1 MKIALVTDTYI
12 PQVNGVTTVVRR
24 QVELLRRSGAEVSVI
39 APAYPERGPADEVPT
54 LRARSAPF
62 PPYPAI
68 RFGFAPPGRVARF
81 LDAQSPDLVHVVT
94 EGPLGLRGRRY
105 ALRRGL
111 PLVTSYH
118 THFPRYCADYGV
130 PRLEPAVWRW
140 MVWFHRPASLVH
152 TPGDEACS
160 ALRAR
165 GLPQAVVWGRGVD
178 TMFFRPNR
186 RDPAWR
192 AAIGLAPDD
201 VLILHVGRLAAEKNL
216 GVLADAWGL
225 VHDAFG
231 GRAHFMFAGEGPE
244 EARLRLRM
252 PWARQLGFLGRAAL
266 AQLYA
271 NADLCVLPSTS
282 ETCGLV
288 ALEALASGLPVV
300 AADAGG
306 LRESVVSRANGLLV
320 KPDDAGALAAG
331 IVELALRRNYR
342 QELSQAARR
351 LVLPRD
357 AAREDRELLHQY
369 RTLIQAPVPEVACP
383 AA

>member
-24 QVELLRRSGAEVSVI
+24 QVELLRRTGAEVSVI
-39 APAYPERGPADEVPT
+39 APAYPEGGPADEVPT

-81 LDAQSPDLVHVVT
+81 LDAQAPDLIHVIT

-105 ALRRGL
+105 ALRHGL

-140 MVWFHRPASLVH
+140 VSWFHRAASLVH
-152 TPGDEACS
+152 TPGDEACA

-165 GLPQAVVWGRGVD
+165 GVHQAVVWGRGVD
-178 TMFFRPNR
+178 TSFFRPNH
-186 RDPAWR
+186 RDQGWR
-192 AAIGLAPDD
+192 AAMGLAPDD
-201 VLILHVGRLAAEKNL
+201 VLILHVGRLAPEKNL
-216 GVLADAWGL
+216 GVLAEAWAL

-244 EARLRLRM
+244 TEMLRLRM
-252 PWARQLGFLGRAAL
+252 PWARQLGFLGRDAL
-266 AQLYA
+266 ARLYA

-288 ALEALASGLPVV
+288 ALEALASGLPVI

-320 KPDDAGALAAG
+320 APDDAGALAAA
-331 IVELALRRNYR
+331 IVELALRSKYR
-342 QELSQAARR
+342 QELSRGARR

-357 AAREDRELLHQY
+357 SAREDRELLNQY
-369 RTLIQAPVPEVACP
+369 RSLIQGPVSEVTCP

>member
-24 QVELLRRSGAEVSVI
+24 QVELLQRAGAAVSVI
-39 APAYPERGPADEVPT
+39 APAYPGDSPADDVPT

-81 LDAQSPDLVHVVT
+81 LDAQAPDLVHVVT

-105 ALRRGL
+105 ALRHGL

-130 PRLEPAVWRW
+130 PQLEPAVWRW
-140 MVWFHRPASLVH
+140 ITWFHRAADLVH
-152 TPGDEACS
+152 TPGDEACE
-160 ALRAR
+160 ALRSR
-165 GLPQAVVWGRGVD
+165 GVTQATVWGRGVD
-178 TMFFRPNR
+178 TTFFRPNR

-192 AAIGLAPDD
+192 AAVGLAPDD
-201 VLILHVGRLAAEKNL
+201 VLILHVGRLAPEKNL
-216 GVLADAWGL
+216 GVLSEAWKL
-225 VHDAFG
+225 VHEAFA

-244 EARLRLRM
+244 EGRLRHEM
-252 PWARQLGFLGRAAL
+252 PWARQLGFLGREAL
-266 AQLYA
+266 AHLYA

-288 ALEALASGLPVV
+288 ALESMASGLPVV

-306 LRESVVSRANGLLV
+306 LRESVVSRGTGLLV
-320 KPDDAGALAAG
+320 RPDDAGALAAG

-342 QELSQAARR
+342 QVLAEGARR
-351 LVLPRD
+351 AVLPRD
-357 AAREDRELLHQY
+357 SAREDRELLVQY
-369 RTLIQAPVPEVACP
+369 QSLIRPPVTE

>member
-1 MKIALVTDTYI
+1 MKIALVTDTYM
-12 PQVNGVTTVVRR
+12 PQVNGVTTVVQR
-24 QVELLRRSGAEVSVI
+24 QVELLRRAGAAVSVI
-39 APAYPERGPADEVPT
+39 APAYPEAGPADEVPT

-81 LDAQSPDLVHVVT
+81 LDAQAPDLVHVIT

-105 ALRRGL
+105 ALRHRL

-118 THFPRYCADYGV
+118 THFPRYCADYGL

-140 MVWFHRPASLVH
+140 ITWFHRAAALVH
-152 TPGDEACS
+152 TPGDEACA
-160 ALRAR
+160 ALQAR
-165 GLPQAVVWGRGVD
+165 GIDRAVVWGRGVD
-178 TMFFRPNR
+178 TSFFRPNR
-186 RDPAWR
+186 RDPTWR
-192 AAIGLAPDD
+192 AAMGLAPDD

-216 GVLADAWGL
+216 GVLAEAWGL
-225 VHDAFG
+225 VHEAFG

-244 EARLRLRM
+244 EERLRIRM
-252 PWARQLGFLGRAAL
+252 PWARQLGFLGREAL
-266 AQLYA
+266 AHLYA

-288 ALEALASGLPVV
+288 ALEAMASGLPVV

-306 LRESVVSRANGLLV
+306 LRESVVSRASGLLV
-320 KPDDAGALAAG
+320 PPDDAGALAAG

-342 QELSQAARR
+342 QTLSEGARR
-351 LVLPRD
+351 TVLPRD
-357 AAREDRELLHQY
+357 SAREDRELLRQY
-369 RTLIQAPVPEVACP
+369 ETLIHAPVSEAACP